1 MTFRQFAFNNVLRNK
16 RLYAAYFLSSLFSVM
31 VFFTFAVFA
40 FHPALGQGAV
50 VQSVSIAL
58 TTAEG
63 IIFAFAFFY
72 VLYSMGAFLKTRK
85 NEFGLLIM
93 QGMSPVQ
100 LRLMVFLENL
110 LIGLFATIGGI
121 GLGLVFAKLILLIA
135 ENVLV
140 IGMNLD
146 FYMPVKAIVL
156 TFAAFALLF
165 LFVSFFTAAILR
177 SGKVIDLIKS
187 RKQSKGEPRASKWLS
202 LLVVFLIGGGY
213 ATALRAEGMYVVYAL
228 VPVVIVV
235 IAGTYFLF
243 TQLSVY
249 IIRRLKEKPS
259 VFWKKT
265 NMLLF
270 SDLSFRMKDNART
283 FFMVAIVSTVAFSAI
298 GTLYGFK
305 SLLSSAVSE
314 ENPYSMSY
322 TLFDQNKKVE
332 RQEVNKI
339 NKVLEDKGI
348 EARHEH
354 MLLTYFEVEGN
365 ENPLLI
371 VKVSDFN
378 RFAAMIGQEPAVVS
392 ANSAAAIEY
401 INEMFEAYESGE
413 ELKDLRIPFSSG
425 GSLKPNQVIETHAM
439 PVSRGLIVPDS
450 VFEQLGKPVQS
461 KPFYAWMSDNSAQKL
476 VDAGRV
482 LSEELQNGEQPYFF
496 ASDFALYTLNAGYG
510 PTLFVGL
517 FIGMVFFISAGSIL
531 YFRLYSDLDDDKEKF
546 KAIAKM
552 GLTEQEL
559 KRVLN
564 QQIALLFFSPIV
576 VALIHGIVA
585 LTALSNMFYQPFFI
599 ECIYVLLIFTAIQIV
614 YFFIVRYFYIK
625 QIKSAL

>member
-1 MTFRQFAFNNVLRNK
+1 MTFRQFAFNNVFRNK

-40 FHPALGQGAV
+40 FHPALGQGAI

-110 LIGLFATIGGI
+110 LIGFFATIGGI

-135 ENVLV
+135 ENMLV
-140 IGMNLD
+140 IGTELD

-165 LFVSFFTAAILR
+165 LFISFFTAAILR
-177 SGKVIDLIKS
+177 SGKLIDLMKS
-187 RKQSKGEPRASKWLS
+187 RKQSKGEPKASKWLA
-202 LLVVFLIGGGY
+202 LLVVLLIGGGY
-213 ATALRAEGMYVVYAL
+213 AAALLVEGMYVVYAL

-235 IAGTYFLF
+235 VAGTYFLF

-298 GTLYGFK
+298 GTLYGFQ
-305 SLLSSAVSE
+305 SLLNSAIKE
-314 ENPYSMSY
+314 ENAYSMSY
-322 TLFDQNKKVE
+322 TLFEQNEKVE
-332 RQEVNKI
+332 QQEVSKI
-339 NKVLEDKGI
+339 NKVLESKGI

-354 MLLTYFEVEGN
+354 MLLTYFQVEGN

-378 RFAAMIGQEPAVVS
+378 RFADMIGQKPEVVS
-392 ANSAAAIEY
+392 ADGAAAIEY
-401 INEMFEAYESGE
+401 TNEMFEAYESGE
-413 ELKDLRIPFSSG
+413 ELTDLRIPLSSG

-439 PVSRGLIVPDS
+439 PVSRGLVVQDS

-461 KPFYAWMSDNSAQKL
+461 EPFYVWMSDDSSKKL

-517 FIGMVFFISAGSIL
+517 FIGMVFFMSAGSIL

-576 VALIHGIVA
+576 IALIHGIVA

>member
-1 MTFRQFAFNNVLRNK
+1 MTFRQFAFNNVFRNK

-93 QGMSPVQ
+93 QGMSPIQ

-110 LIGLFATIGGI
+110 LIGFFATIGGI

-135 ENVLV
+135 ENVLI
-140 IGMNLD
+140 IGTDLD

-165 LFVSFFTAAILR
+165 LFISFFTAAILR
-177 SGKVIDLIKS
+177 SGKLIDLMKS
-187 RKQSKGEPRASKWLS
+187 KKQSKGEPKASKWLA
-202 LLVVFLIGGGY
+202 LLVVLLIGSGY
-213 ATALRAEGMYVVYAL
+213 AVALRVEGVYVAAAL

-235 IAGTYFLF
+235 VAGTYFLF
-243 TQLSVY
+243 TQLSVF

-305 SLLSSAVSE
+305 SLLNSAIKE
-314 ENPYSMSY
+314 ENAYSITY
-322 TLFDQNKKVE
+322 TLSEKNTEIEQ
-332 RQEVNKI
+332 QEVSKI
-339 NKVLEDKGI
+339 NEVLADKGV
-348 EARHEH
+348 EARDEH
-354 MLLTYFEVEGN
+354 MLLTYFQVEGN
-365 ENPLLI
+365 KDPLLI

-378 RFAAMIGQEPAVVS
+378 RFAAMIGQKPAVVS
-392 ANSAAAIEY
+392 ANGAAAIEY
-401 INEMFEAYESGE
+401 TNEMFEAYESGE
-413 ELKDLRIPFSSG
+413 ELTDLRIPLLSG
-425 GSLKPNQVIETHAM
+425 GSLKPNQVIKTHTM
-439 PVSRGLIVPDS
+439 PVSRGLIVSDS
-450 VFEQLGKPVQS
+450 IFEQLGKPVQS
-461 KPFYAWMSDNSAQKL
+461 EPFYAWMSDDSAEKL
-476 VDAGRV
+476 VEAGKV

-496 ASDFALYTLNAGYG
+496 ASDFALYILNAGYG

-531 YFRLYSDLDDDKEKF
+531 YFRLYSDLDEDKEKF
-546 KAIAKM
+546 KAVAKM

-576 VALIHGIVA
+576 VALIHGVVA
-585 LTALSNMFYQPFFI
+585 LTALSNMFYQPFFV
-599 ECIYVLLIFTAIQIV
+599 ECIYVLLIFTTIQII

>member
-1 MTFRQFAFNNVLRNK
+1 
-16 RLYAAYFLSSLFSVM
+16 M

-40 FHPALGQGAV
+40 FHPALGQGAI

-110 LIGLFATIGGI
+110 LIGFFATIGGI

-135 ENVLV
+135 ENMLV
-140 IGMNLD
+140 IGTELD

-165 LFVSFFTAAILR
+165 LFISFFTAAILR
-177 SGKVIDLIKS
+177 SGKLIDLMKS
-187 RKQSKGEPRASKWLS
+187 RKQSKGEPKASKWLA
-202 LLVVFLIGGGY
+202 LLVVLLIGGGY
-213 ATALRAEGMYVVYAL
+213 AAALLVEGMYVVYAL

-235 IAGTYFLF
+235 VAGTYFLF

-298 GTLYGFK
+298 GTLYGFQ
-305 SLLSSAVSE
+305 SLLNSAIKE
-314 ENPYSMSY
+314 ENAYSMSY
-322 TLFDQNKKVE
+322 TLFEQNEKVE
-332 RQEVNKI
+332 QQEVSKI
-339 NKVLEDKGI
+339 NKVLESKGI

-354 MLLTYFEVEGN
+354 MLLTYFQVEGN

-378 RFAAMIGQEPAVVS
+378 RFADMIGQKPEVVS
-392 ANSAAAIEY
+392 ADGAAAIEY
-401 INEMFEAYESGE
+401 TNEMFEAYESGE
-413 ELKDLRIPFSSG
+413 ELTDLRIPLSSG

-439 PVSRGLIVPDS
+439 PVSRGLVVQDS

-461 KPFYAWMSDNSAQKL
+461 EPFYVWMSDDSSKKL

-517 FIGMVFFISAGSIL
+517 FIGMVFFMSAGSIL

-576 VALIHGIVA
+576 IALIHGIVA

>member
-1 MTFRQFAFNNVLRNK
+1 MTFRQFAFKNVLRNK

-40 FHPALGQGAV
+40 FHPALGEGAF

-58 TTAEG
+58 MTAEG
-63 IIFAFAFFY
+63 IIFFFAFFY

-110 LIGLFATIGGI
+110 LIGFFATIGGI

-135 ENVLV
+135 ENVLL
-140 IGMNLD
+140 IGTELN
-146 FYMPVKAIVL
+146 FYMPVKAMIL

-165 LFVSFFTAAILR
+165 LFISFFTAVLLR
-177 SGKVIDLIKS
+177 SGKLIDLIKS
-187 RKQSKGEPRASKWLS
+187 KKQSKGEPKASKWLS
-202 LLVVFLIGGGY
+202 LLVVLLIGGGY
-213 ATALRAEGMYVVYAL
+213 TAALLVEGMYVAYAL

-235 IAGTYFLF
+235 VAGTYFLF

-249 IIRRLKEKPS
+249 IIRRLKEKPA

-305 SLLSSAVSE
+305 SLLNTAVSE
-314 ENPYSMSY
+314 ENAYSLTY
-322 TLFDQNKKVE
+322 TISEGNTEAEKQD
-332 RQEVNKI
+332 VNKI
-339 NKVLEDKGI
+339 NEVLADKEI
-348 EARHEH
+348 EARREH
-354 MLLTYFEVEGN
+354 MVLSYFNIKGQEG
-365 ENPLLI
+365 PLLI
-371 VKVSDFN
+371 IKISDFN
-378 RFAAMIGQEPAVVS
+378 RFAELAGEKPAVVA
-392 ANSAAAIEY
+392 ANGAAAIEY
-401 INEMFEAYESGE
+401 SNETFEAYKSGE
-413 ELKDLRIPFSSG
+413 ELLDTRIPLLSG
-425 GSLKPNQVIETHAM
+425 GSLKPNQVIKTQAM
-439 PVSRGLIVPDS
+439 PAARGLVVPDS

-461 KPFYAWMSDNSAQKL
+461 ESFYAWMSGDSAKKL
-476 VDAGRV
+476 IDAGEV

-496 ASDFALYTLNAGYG
+496 ASDFVLYQLNAGYG

-517 FIGMVFFISAGSIL
+517 FIGMVFFISSGSIL

-546 KAIAKM
+546 RAIARM

-559 KRVLN
+559 KKVLN
-564 QQIALLFFSPIV
+564 RQIALLFFSPIV

-585 LTALSNMFYQPFFI
+585 LTALASMFFQPFFI
-599 ECIYVLLIFTAIQIV
+599 ECAYVLLIFTIIQV
-614 YFFIVRYFYIK
+614 AYFFIVRYFYVK